1 MRLYK
6 ETGEA
11 WDPYNED
18 PRELHSV
25 LRQVVDAIRY
35 QRTTIGTADP
45 YGEAVSHLS
54 EAAVRF
60 TSALRQH
67 DLGNGGRPAVR
78 SRV

>member
-6 ETGEA
+6 ENGEV

-18 PRELHSV
+18 TRELHTM

-35 QRTTIGTADP
+35 QRTTLGTTDP
-45 YGEAVSHLS
+45 YGMAVSRLS

-60 TSALRQH
+60 TSALRQQH
-67 DLGNGGRPAVR
+67 SVQGAPPVR
-78 SRV
+78 TPV